1 MHVVFAILLIYLFW
15 NKSFEPSLLEALR
28 PSDALL
34 FLRILIPPP
43 FLFLVILTK
52 FLPEG
57 APVEELKVQIA

>member
-1 MHVVFAILLIYLFW
+1 M
-15 NKSFEPSLLEALR
+15 SFEPSLLEALR

-34 FLRILIPPP
+34 FLRILIPPS
-43 FLFLVILTK
+43 FLFLVILAK